1 MVLGLALTS
10 ALAQMGPHGGAP
22 GPRFDAATATLF
34 GDNQSFSAQLEFQM
48 TMADGSEVTRPGK
61 LMFDNGKSR
70 FEINMSE
77 MRDPS
82 MPPGTADQMKSMG
95 MDRIVLISLPELKL
109 GYMVYPGLN
118 SYAEMAAAEPA
129 GGTNTSDF
137 KIETTELGKETVD
150 GHECV
155 KNKVTVTDKDGNKTE
170 STVWNATDLKN
181 FPVKIVTDQAGKPA
195 TMLFKNI
202 SFAKPPGSMFEAPAG
217 FTKYDDVQ
225 TLMRT
230 EVMKKMGAGL
240 GAPPH

>member
-1 MVLGLALTS
+1 MILGLALTN
-10 ALAQMGPHGGAP
+10 ALAQMGPHGGAQ
-22 GPRFDAATATLF
+22 GPRLDAATAKLF
-34 GDNQSFSAQLEFQM
+34 GDNQTFSAQLEFQM
-48 TMADGSEVTRPGK
+48 TMADGSDVTEPCK
-61 LMFDNGKSR
+61 FMFDNGKSR

-77 MRDPS
+77 MRNAS

-95 MDRIVLISLPELKL
+95 MDKMVMISRPELKL
-109 GYMVYPGLN
+109 AYMVYPGLN
-118 SYAEMAAAEPA
+118 SYAEMAAAEA
-129 GGTNTSDF
+129 ASGTNTSDF
-137 KIETTELGKETVD
+137 KLETTELGKETVD

-181 FPVKIVTDQAGKPA
+181 FPVKIVTDQAGKPV

-202 SFAKPPGSMFEAPAG
+202 SLAKPASSVFEAPAG

-225 TLMRT
+225 TMVRT